1 MSDSALLVLHF
12 QNGVAHPD
20 GVWGKYLFPQVEKNG
35 SVGNARRALETA
47 RQRGM
52 PVIYVN
58 IAWRPGFP
66 ELPDNTCGLLKEA
79 KDNDECLVG
88 SWGADVIDE
97 LKPEGTEIIV
107 INFGSDGF
115 EGTDLDLILRNRGIK
130 SPLCRRPV
138 HRARRG
144 DDGETRRQ
152 HGLQRDDPEGL
163 HQRLHRPELR
173 RHGGDHAALRRSDHG
188 GRVRLHEL
196 IRRSVV
202 AASRFLNAHRE
213 HGHHNLTV
221 APGAARH
228 HMRVQ

>member
-79 KDNDECLVG
+79 KDNNECLVG

-97 LKPEGTEIIV
+97 LKPEGNEIVV

-130 SPLCRRPV
+130 SLYVVGQCIE
-138 HRARRG
+138 H
-144 DDGETRRQ
+144 
-152 HGLQRDDPEGL
+152 
-163 HQRLHRPELR
+163 
-173 RHGGDHAALRRSDHG
+173 
-188 GRVRLHEL
+188 
-196 IRRSVV
+196 VV
-202 AASRFLNAHRE
+202 AT
-213 HGHHNLTV
+213 TV
-221 APGAARH
+221 KRAVNMGYSATILKDCTSGFTDQNYDAMVEIMPLYADLITADEFVS
-228 HMRVQ
+228 MN